1 MKKIN
6 SNMLSLFW
14 TQFFGAFNDNLF
26 KSALIIL
33 ITYKSVSLL
42 GLPPSA
48 MVAFCGGI
56 FILPFF
62 IASSFAGD
70 ISDRFNKIWLCH
82 KIKEAEVLIALI
94 GVVGIYLE
102 NYYLM
107 VFVLFLLG
115 VQSAFFGP
123 IKYSLIP
130 EFSEKE
136 NLVFSNALV
145 SSGTFSAILLGTIL
159 GGLSVAKSGTH
170 YNFIIGLVVFS
181 LIGLYWAKK
190 LKTNGPLL
198 SNEKVKIEY
207 NIFKST
213 NSCMKIIS
221 KDKKIFHLVM
231 GLSWFWFL
239 GAGLLSLIPTVAKN
253 VYLGN
258 ESVATFMLFIF
269 TVGMGVGPFILD
281 YLTKGKVND
290 KIIPLSLLLMTI
302 VLFDIS
308 YLVSFEYISSNE
320 LESLGE
326 FVTSFEKV
334 RFLIDLF
341 LISLFGGL
349 FTVPQFSKLQ
359 MEAEPAELSRI
370 VAANNIINA
379 LAMVLVSVL
388 IMGLAM
394 MMASTSTIFIVLG
407 VLNSIA
413 TFYLYQ
419 VYKKK
424 A

>member
-26 KSALIIL
+26 KSALVIL
-33 ITYKSVSLL
+33 ITYKSISLF

-82 KIKEAEVLIALI
+82 KIKEAEVVIALI
-94 GVVGIYLE
+94 GAIGIYLE

-145 SSGTFSAILLGTIL
+145 SSGTFSAILLGTII
-159 GGLSVAKSGTH
+159 GGLSVAQSGVN
-170 YNFIIGLVVFS
+170 YKFIIGLVLFS
-181 LIGLYWAKK
+181 LIGLFFARR
-190 LKTNGPLL
+190 LKMQGALLTN
-198 SNEKVKIEY
+198 SKVKIEY

-213 NSCMKIIS
+213 ASCMRIIS

-239 GAGLLSLIPTVAKN
+239 GAGLLSLLPTVAKDI
-253 VYLGN
+253 YLGN

-281 YLTKGKVND
+281 YFTKGKVND
-290 KIIPLSLLLMTI
+290 KIIPLSLFLMTL

-320 LESLGE
+320 LDSLGD
-326 FVTSFEKV
+326 FVGNFEKV

-359 MEAEPAELSRI
+359 VIADQSELSRI
-370 VAANNIINA
+370 IAANNIINS

-394 MMASTSTIFIVLG
+394 MMASMSVIFLVLG
-407 VLNSIA
+407 GLNLMA
-413 TFYLYQ
+413 TLYLYR
-419 VYKKK
+419 VYKK